1 MKIKKLFALLLS
13 AVILSAMAAGCGN
26 DSAEES
32 SAAGSSS
39 STAAST
45 SSGGEESAEE
55 EPVEIRI
62 TRPLYFGDAS
72 ENLDLKE
79 EWMQMV
85 EEKYGVKVSV
95 NYLPRNEYTSKI
107 NLLMTSE
114 SVDGLVGVFS
124 TNEILNYKDM
134 GVIEPIGTYLEN
146 NETWKSMPEDMQ
158 NLYLFDG
165 ELWGLPAGYS
175 SNLFTRTVR
184 KDWLDNLG
192 MEVPTNLDELYEM
205 AYAFTYDDPDGNG
218 VDDTYGLTASGTWNL
233 QDIFQAFGARLDSSG
248 SGSIAY
254 DPIENCWV
262 DSMLKP
268 EMVDCLTYLNKMYEE
283 GLLDPELFTN
293 SGSNMREKFWAGEYG
308 STFYWLGF
316 SGESAPYLTK
326 ITPDVEFAEISY
338 LKGNIDHDINC
349 AWYSTVPYVMVA
361 DTPDADKM
369 VQEFVDLALGSQESH
384 FDFAYGIEGK
394 TYRVDGNTVYT
405 LVDPDTDTPM
415 TTPSL
420 TTYIPAYYDDF
431 TFLTD
436 GLDAEAEQ
444 TAIDLLNFK
453 KSVINEGLEEG
464 GIFRLT
470 EVTITPFSDT
480 YLMIQAD
487 ITTAF
492 ETAVSSAITGTV
504 DPQTAVDT
512 YLAEV
517 KALGAQDVLDEA
529 NEAAGLTGTL
539 SY

>member
-13 AVILSAMAAGCGN
+13 AVILSTMAAGCGN

-32 SAAGSSS
+32 SAGGSSS

-95 NYLPRNEYTSKI
+95 NYLPRNEYTSKV
-107 NLLMTSE
+107 NLLMTSD
-114 SVDGLVGVFS
+114 SVDGLVGVFGS
-124 TNEILNYKDM
+124 SEILNYKDM
-134 GVIEPIGTYLEN
+134 GVIVPFDEYLAD
-146 NETWKSMPEDMQ
+146 NETWNSMPEAMQ
-158 NLYLFDG
+158 ELYVFDG
-165 ELWGLPAGYS
+165 EMWGLPAGFTT
-175 SNLFTRTVR
+175 NLFTRTIR

-192 MEVPTNLDELYEM
+192 MEAPTNVDELYDM

-233 QDIFQAFGARLDSSG
+233 QDIFQAFDARLVNGGGSS
-248 SGSIAY
+248 IVY
-254 DPIENCWV
+254 DPAENCWI

-268 EMVDCLTYLNKMYEE
+268 GMVECLTYLNKMYEE

-326 ITPDVEFAEISY
+326 ITPDVEFVE
-338 LKGNIDHDINC
+338 
-349 AWYSTVPYVMVA
+349 VPYLTGTLTEETNCMWYGSVPYIMVA

-369 VQEFVDLALGSQESH
+369 AQEFVNLALGSQESH

-394 TYRVDGNTVYT
+394 TYRVEDQTVYT
-405 LVDPDTDTPM
+405 LVDPATDTPM

-420 TTYIPAYYDDF
+420 TTSIPKYYDDW

-453 KSVINEGLEEG
+453 KSVIQDGLDAG
-464 GIFRLT
+464 GIYELS
-470 EVTITPFSDT
+470 EVITTPVSDT
-480 YLMIQAD
+480 YLMIQED
-487 ITTAF
+487 ISIAF
-492 ETAVSSAITGTV
+492 DTAVSSAVTGTV